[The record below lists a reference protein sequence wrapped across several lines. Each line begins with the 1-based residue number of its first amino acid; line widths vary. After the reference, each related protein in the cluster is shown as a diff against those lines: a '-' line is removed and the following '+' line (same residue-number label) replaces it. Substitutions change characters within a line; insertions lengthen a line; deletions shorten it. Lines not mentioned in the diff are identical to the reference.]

1 MSNGS
6 KNHAP
11 RCGRVLIPAI
21 LIISF
26 LTACSAP
33 VQRPTGPAR
42 EYDDAKDMFKRGR
55 FDRTL
60 EFTGGLAKMVPP
72 GPYTERARVLQVVV
86 YSGVMQGYKNLAEAY
101 AKGAQE
107 TKNTRFQ
114 AEYKRITND
123 VLRTGAQSGLGL
135 GETAHL
141 LTEGAQISK
150 ELILEAPY
158 PSIEGPFEVAQLVQV
173 KAGGWIEPDQQDAA
187 AVDAQ
192 RKGIDDALAAI
203 VGGDRPKAQSALAA
217 GPVKLN
223 GVDFGIYLGKQ
234 LVDAASFFDRK
245 HLRDYPK
252 FRTLLTA
259 ADEAASAAQALL
271 KQNPNTEKDK
281 AVKKLQDQIKAA
293 LKAT

>member
-1 MSNGS
+1 MFNGS
-6 KNHAP
+6 NSHTPAC
-11 RCGRVLIPAI
+11 RRVLIPAF
-21 LIISF
+21 LLLSF

-33 VQRPTGPAR
+33 VQRPTGPALQ
-42 EYDDAKDMFKRGR
+42 YDDAKDMFKRGR

-60 EFTGGLAKMVPP
+60 EFTGSLARMVPP
-72 GPYTERARVLQVVV
+72 GPYTERARILQVVV
-86 YSGVMQGYKNLAEAY
+86 YSGMMQAYKNLAEAY
-101 AKGAQE
+101 TKGAQE

-123 VLRTGAQSGLGL
+123 VLRTGAQSALGL

-141 LTEGAQISK
+141 LTEGGQISN

-158 PSIEGPFEVAQLVQV
+158 PTTEGPFEVAYLVKV
-173 KAGGWIEPDQQDAA
+173 RGGGWIEPDQQDSA

-217 GPVKLN
+217 GPVKLS
-223 GVDFGIYLGKQ
+223 GVDFGMYLGRQ

-259 ADEAASAAQALL
+259 ADEAASAAQGLL
-271 KQNPNTEKDK
+271 KQSPNSEKDK
-281 AVKKLQDQIKAA
+281 AIKKLQDQIKAA
-293 LKAT
+293 IKAT

>member
-1 MSNGS
+1 MSNAS
-6 KNHAP
+6 KKHTQSN
-11 RCGRVLIPAI
+11 GRVLIPVI
-21 LIISF
+21 LIFAF
-26 LTACSAP
+26 LVACSAP

-42 EYDDAKDMFKRGR
+42 EYDDAKDLFKRGR

-60 EFTGGLAKMVPP
+60 EFTNGQAKMVPP
-72 GPYTERARVLQVVV
+72 GPYTERARVLQVVI

-101 AKGAQE
+101 TKGAQE

-114 AEYKRITND
+114 SEYKRITND
-123 VLRTGAQSGLGL
+123 LLRTGAQSALGL

-141 LTEGAQISK
+141 LTEGAQIAK
-150 ELILEAPY
+150 ELVLEAPY
-158 PSIEGPFEVAQLVQV
+158 PSVEGPFDVAQLAKV

-187 AVDAQ
+187 VVDAQ

-203 VGGDRPKAQSALAA
+203 IGGDRPKAQSALAA
-217 GPVKLN
+217 GPVKLG
-223 GVDFGIYLGKQ
+223 GVSFSIYLGKQ

-252 FRTLLTA
+252 FRTLLSA
-259 ADEAASAAQALL
+259 ADEAATAAQALL
-271 KQNPNTEKDK
+271 KQNPNAEQDK
-281 AVKKLQDQIKAA
+281 TVKKLQDQIKAA

>member
-1 MSNGS
+1 MSNGRTS
-6 KNHAP
+6 PA
-11 RCGRVLIPAI
+11 RGCGRALFPAI
-21 LIISF
+21 LLFSF
-26 LTACSAP
+26 LTACSQPA
-33 VQRPTGPAR
+33 QRPTGPAR
-42 EYDDAKDMFKRGR
+42 VYDDAKDMFKRGR
-55 FDRTL
+55 FDRVV
-60 EFTGGLAKMVPP
+60 EFTGDLARMVPP

-86 YSGVMQGYKNLAEAY
+86 YSGVMQGYKILAEAY

-123 VLRTGAQSGLGL
+123 VLRTGAQSALGL

-141 LTEGAQISK
+141 LTEGGQISN
-150 ELILEAPY
+150 ELVLEAPY
-158 PSIEGPFEVAQLVQV
+158 PTIEGPFEVAQLVKV
-173 KAGGWIEPDQQDAA
+173 RAGGWIEPDQQDAA

-192 RKGIDDALAAI
+192 RKGIDDALAAV
-203 VGGDRPKAQSALAA
+203 VGGDRPKAQAALAA
-217 GPVKLN
+217 GPVKIS
-223 GVDFGIYLGKQ
+223 GVDFALYLGNQ

-252 FRTLLTA
+252 FRTLLTGA
-259 ADEAASAAQALL
+259 EEAAKAAQAQV
-271 KQNPNTEKDK
+271 KQNPNAEKEK